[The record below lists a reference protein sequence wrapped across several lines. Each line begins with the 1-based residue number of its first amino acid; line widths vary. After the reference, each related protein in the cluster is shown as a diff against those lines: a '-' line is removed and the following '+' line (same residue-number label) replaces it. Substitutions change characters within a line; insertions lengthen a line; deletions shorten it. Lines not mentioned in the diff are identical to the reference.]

1 MFKGAV
7 CAGTALACWAAVI
20 GAVQAQDPPRQ
31 DPPRQERRDD
41 RRDDRQDRR
50 DDRRDDR
57 REAVPPP
64 ATQVEQRTETRSAS
78 QQQSYKVKN
87 VLGTKV
93 SIQGNLAIGTVD
105 DMIFSDDGYID
116 YLVVLNQSKY
126 VLVPWQAAK
135 FNFEQKTAAVN
146 ITQTQ
151 FQQVPTFTVQT
162 WPNVWAPGYQER
174 IYGYYGLRPGQDR
187 RMERRDIRR

>member
-1 MFKGAV
+1 MFKGAL
-7 CAGTALACWAAVI
+7 CATTAVACWAAVLS
-20 GAVQAQDPPRQ
+20 GPARAQNPPR
-31 DPPRQERRDD
+31 DNPPPRQEKRDD

-57 REAVPPP
+57 RESVPP
-64 ATQVEQRTETRSAS
+64 AQGNVEQRTGG
-78 QQQSYKVKN
+78 QQQSFRVRN

-105 DMIFSDDGYID
+105 DIVFSDDGYID
-116 YLVVLNQSKY
+116 YLVVLNQGKY
-126 VLVPWQAAK
+126 VMVPWQAAK
-135 FNFEQKTAAVN
+135 FNFEQRTATVN
-146 ITQTQ
+146 ISQSQ
-151 FQQVPTFTVQT
+151 YQQVPTFTQQT

-174 IYGYYGLRPGQDR
+174 IYGYYGLRPGPER